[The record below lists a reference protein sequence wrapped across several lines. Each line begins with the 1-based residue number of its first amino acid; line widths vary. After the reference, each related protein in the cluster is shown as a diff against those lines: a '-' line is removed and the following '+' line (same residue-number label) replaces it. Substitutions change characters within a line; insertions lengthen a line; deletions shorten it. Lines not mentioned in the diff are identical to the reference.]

1 MRPDLEPI
9 APLLEERHRELARE
23 VGGFAEEHLAPLPA
37 PDGDQAARVAAREIL
52 TLLGEHGWCRWAV
65 PAAYGGAVAEVD
77 LVACCLIREALAA
90 ASPLADSVFA
100 LQCLGSM
107 PLVLAGGD
115 EVRKKWL
122 PRVARGEAMAAFAMT
137 EPEAGSD
144 VRSLGTRART
154 VDGGYRIDGRKTL
167 ITNAGVADFYSVFA
181 AHNDEA
187 AASSPDDGRSRISC
201 FVVPATAEGL
211 AFAGPQVVS
220 EPHPLGEIEL
230 DGCRVG
236 EESRLGDEGRGF
248 RLGMDT
254 LDRLRATVA
263 AAACGMAARA
273 LAESLRRVEERRQFG
288 RPLSGFQL
296 VQSKLAWMATE
307 LTAARLLTYRAATEG
322 GGDGDGDG
330 ADLTLRSAMA
340 KLYATEAAQRI
351 VDQAVQI
358 HGGGGVLADSM
369 VDRLYRAVRA
379 LRIYEGTSE
388 IQKLVIA
395 RGMLREQ

>member
-1 MRPDLEPI
+1 MRPDPEPI
-9 APLLEERHRELARE
+9 APLLEERHHELARE
-23 VGGFAEEHLAPLPA
+23 VGGFAEEHLASLPS
-37 PDGDQAARVAAREIL
+37 PDSDEAARVAAREIL

-65 PAAYGGAVAEVD
+65 PAAYGGAVAEID

-115 EVRKKWL
+115 EVKKKWL

-144 VRSLGTRART
+144 VRSLGTRAT
-154 VDGGYRIDGRKTL
+154 AVDGGYRIDGRKTL
-167 ITNAGVADFYSVFA
+167 ITNAGVADFYSVFG
-181 AHNDEA
+181 AHEEA
-187 AASSPDDGRSRISC
+187 ATASSPDDGRSRISC

-211 AFAGPQVVS
+211 AFAGPQIVS

-236 EESRLGDEGRGF
+236 AESRLGDEGQGF

-307 LTAARLLTYRAATEG
+307 LTAARLLTYRAAVEG
-322 GGDGDGDG
+322 VGDGDG

-340 KLYATEAAQRI
+340 KLYATEAAQQI

-358 HGGGGVLADSM
+358 HGGEGVLADSM

-388 IQKLVIA
+388 IQQLVIA
-395 RGMLREQ
+395 RRLLADGG